1 LEGRRYGRL
10 VVIKEASGSI
20 PKRRKWLCQCDC
32 GKTKEVR
39 QDHLSSGATTSCG
52 CVQKERAAASAFKG
66 NEARQRGSEVYV
78 KASNTGTEFVVDK
91 EDWDRLKKHTW
102 YETPKGYFQSRIS
115 GRLVRIHRFIL
126 GVTDEKNLVDHIN
139 RKKTDNR
146 KSNLRIVNAQQN
158 QWNRATPRNNQ
169 SGHRGIFF
177 VAKSSKWRVTIQNK
191 VIGHYDTYEKAV
203 EVRLQEEKKRYGKYA
218 PEVD

>member
-10 VVIKEASGSI
+10 VVIKEASGST

-39 QDHLSSGATTSCG
+39 QDHLNSGATTSCG
-52 CVQKERAAASAFKG
+52 CVQKERSAASAFKG

-126 GVTDEKNLVDHIN
+126 AVTDEKNLVDHIN